1 MGDPH
6 RRRRRCGHHRRHRSA
21 GRADHRAPRSD
32 YLTIVTLGFSE
43 SVRIAA
49 TNEIW
54 LTNGSEGIAGIPR
67 PRARHRLAT
76 GVRRTLPGHR
86 PGGARSDIRPA
97 AAPVSCAVWPGA
109 ARAIRDDEEVAGK
122 HLLAFKVPAVVAQS
136 LTQKVVAMGVG
147 G

>member
-1 MGDPH
+1 VGDPH

-21 GRADHRAPRSD
+21 GRADHRALRSD

-54 LTNGSEGIAGIPR
+54 LTNGSGGIAGIPDPWR
-67 PRARHRLAT
+67 GIVSPQVFEQRFLGIVPAVLAVTFVLRQRLSRAPFGRVL
-76 GVRRTLPGHR
+76 
-86 PGGARSDIRPA
+86 
-97 AAPVSCAVWPGA
+97 
-109 ARAIRDDEEVAGK
+109 RAIRDDEDVAGK